1 MTAKI
6 KLNAASGGGSVSLQA
21 PSNTDQNR
29 VISLPVSADGT
40 VLTTTN
46 PKAGNIIQVIQA
58 VKTDTFSHLN
68 EAFADVTGLSVA
80 ITPTSSSSKVLIRY
94 GGCIGSNSNR
104 VGHIRLARVIGGT
117 TALDIFVGDQG
128 ATSSQARASSTAVQG
143 NSYYQTAFGGEFLD
157 TPSQSVQVTYK
168 LQIAAGDQDYQVHIG
183 RTHDNSNEFS
193 RSKTPSFITVMEVA
207 A

>member
-40 VLTTTN
+40 ILTTTN

-68 EAFADVTGLSVA
+68 EAFADITGLSVA
-80 ITPTSSSSKVLIRY
+80 ITPTSSSSKILIRY
-94 GGCIGSNSNR
+94 GGCMGSNSNR
-104 VGHIRLARVIGGT
+104 VGHIRLMRDS
-117 TALDIFVGDQG
+117 TAIFIGDQG
-128 ATSSQARASSTAVQG
+128 ATSSQARASSTAVQA
-143 NSYYQTAFGGEFLD
+143 NSYYQTAFGGEFLH
-157 TPSQSVQVTYK
+157 TPSTDQATTYK